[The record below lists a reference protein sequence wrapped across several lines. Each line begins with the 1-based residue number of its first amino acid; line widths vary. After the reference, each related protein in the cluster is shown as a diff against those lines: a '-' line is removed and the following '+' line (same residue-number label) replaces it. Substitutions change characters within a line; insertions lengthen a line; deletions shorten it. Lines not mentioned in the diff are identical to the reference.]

1 MAKDTRTEAEKYEDA
16 IRRQDAVELREK
28 RRERMA
34 EILPAILERLD
45 KKYAAD
51 GEPEGAA

>member
-1 MAKDTRTEAEKYEDA
+1 MPAAMSYEDA

-34 EILPAILERLD
+34 EILPRVIDRLD
-45 KKYAAD
+45 KKYVAGGDPDHDDAS
-51 GEPEGAA
+51 

>member
-1 MAKDTRTEAEKYEDA
+1 MTAAMSYEDA

-28 RRERMA
+28 RRERIA
-34 EILPAILERLD
+34 EIVPRVIAMLD

-51 GEPEGAA
+51 GEPDHDDAS